1 MLGELIVIYVLTS
14 VAKIGK
20 SIENFGKREVPDV
33 RGIQIDDARKILE
46 ESGFKVYTKGIKP
59 SFFMKKK
66 LNEVTSQPF
75 HVNKD
80 EMVILEYYSESNL

>member
-33 RGIQIDDARKILE
+33 RGIQIDDARK
-46 ESGFKVYTKGIKP
+46 F
-59 SFFMKKK
+59 
-66 LNEVTSQPF
+66 
-75 HVNKD
+75 
-80 EMVILEYYSESNL
+80 